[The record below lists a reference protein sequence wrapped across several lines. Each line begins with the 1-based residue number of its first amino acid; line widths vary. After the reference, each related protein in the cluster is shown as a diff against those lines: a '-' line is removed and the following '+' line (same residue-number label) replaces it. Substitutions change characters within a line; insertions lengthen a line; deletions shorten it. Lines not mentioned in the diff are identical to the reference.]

1 MSIFGRTID
10 NLHHGLNYAHLKN
23 ETIANNIANVDTAGY
38 KAKDVKFKSLLEL
51 EQVKSFQANRTDSR
65 HLDFGGSDRGFR
77 IYANKNTT
85 YNHNGNNVDVDKEM
99 VELANNQIYQQAL
112 VDRLNGRFDTLQ
124 TVIRGGN

>member
-38 KAKDVKFKSLLEL
+38 KSKNVQFKSLLEI
-51 EQVKSFQANRTDSR
+51 EQTNQFQAKRTDRR
-65 HLDFGGSDRGFR
+65 HIDFSGGRGLKVR
-77 IYANKNTT
+77 TNYNTL
-85 YNHNGNNVDVDKEM
+85 YNHNGNNVDIEKEM

-124 TVIRGGN
+124 NVIKGGS